1 MPRKVSLPQL
11 HPLDWMKAA
20 RHIVQAGRNRA
31 DMAMELTASDA
42 FIAAM

>member
-1 MPRKVSLPQL
+1 VSLPQL
-11 HPLDWMKAA
+11 HPLDRMKAA
-20 RHIVQAGRNRA
+20 RHIVRAGRNRS

>member
-1 MPRKVSLPQL
+1 VSLPQL

>member
-1 MPRKVSLPQL
+1 VSSPQL
-11 HPLDWMKAA
+11 HPVDRMKAA
-20 RHIVQAGRNRA
+20 RHIVRAGRNRG

>member
-1 MPRKVSLPQL
+1 MPRQVSLPQL

>member
-1 MPRKVSLPQL
+1 VSLPQL
-11 HPLDWMKAA
+11 HPLDRMKAA
-20 RHIVQAGRNRA
+20 RHIVRAGRNRG